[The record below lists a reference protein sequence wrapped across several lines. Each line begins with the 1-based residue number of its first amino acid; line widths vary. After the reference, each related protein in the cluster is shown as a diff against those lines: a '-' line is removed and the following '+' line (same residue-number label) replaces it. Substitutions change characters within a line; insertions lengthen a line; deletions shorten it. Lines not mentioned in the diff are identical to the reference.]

1 VGVGGYKWR
10 KNFIDNKNDMEIKWP
25 GCKQRNYHL
34 YGLSIYL
41 SLAFMQIN
49 LLNVALFLKCLARI
63 IKTHLM
69 CEKIGQ

>member
-1 VGVGGYKWR
+1 MIWKYKMAR
-10 KNFIDNKNDMEIKWP
+10 MQTKK
-25 GCKQRNYHL
+25 
-34 YGLSIYL
+34 LSSIWYIYL